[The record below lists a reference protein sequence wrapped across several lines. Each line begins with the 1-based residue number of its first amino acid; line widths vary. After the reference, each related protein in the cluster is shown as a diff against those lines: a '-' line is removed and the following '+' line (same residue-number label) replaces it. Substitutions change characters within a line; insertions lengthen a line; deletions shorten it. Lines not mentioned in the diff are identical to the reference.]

1 LQDTSRNFLCGAVA
15 DRKKYELFMQATML
29 EQMQSNLH
37 RAQGFVDQMKEAAKD
52 IDADHGCGLCCVP

>member
-29 EQMQSNLH
+29 EAMQANLH
-37 RAQGFVDQMKEAAKD
+37 VAQGCVDQMKEAAKD
-52 IDADHGCGLCCVP
+52 IEADHG